1 MAGEIAGGLSWLD
14 TVQYRKGNHVDVG
27 APTVDADARP
37 RVTAEPP
44 YRVVLH
50 NDDINS
56 FEYVI
61 EVLARV
67 LACTKMRAF
76 GLTLR
81 AHLFGRSTVWTGSR
95 EQATAKAD
103 AIVSS
108 GPDPKR
114 VANGARPL
122 RVTVEP
128 AE

>member
-1 MAGEIAGGLSWLD
+1 MAGAIAGGLSWLD
-14 TVQYRKGNHVDVG
+14 TIQHRRGNPVDAG

-44 YRVVLH
+44 YRVILH
-50 NDDINS
+50 NDDINR

-61 EVLARV
+61 DVLARV
-67 LACTKMRAF
+67 LACSKMRAF

-81 AHLFGRSTVWTGSR
+81 AHLFGRSTVWTGAR
-95 EQATAKAD
+95 EEATAKAG

-108 GPDPKR
+108 GPDPQR
-114 VANGARPL
+114 VGARPL

>member
-1 MAGEIAGGLSWLD
+1 MAGAIAGGLLWPD
-14 TVQYRKGNHVDVG
+14 TLYYRRAHPVDAG
-27 APTVDADARP
+27 APTVDADARS

-81 AHLFGRSTVWTGSR
+81 AHLFGRSTVWTGAKD
-95 EQATAKAD
+95 EATAKAG

-108 GPDPKR
+108 GPDPR
-114 VANGARPL
+114 RIANGARPL

>member
-14 TVQYRKGNHVDVG
+14 TLQYRRGKDVDVG
-27 APTVDADARP
+27 APTVDADARA

-50 NDDINS
+50 NDDVNS

-61 EVLARV
+61 EVLSRV
-67 LACTKMRAF
+67 LACSKMRAF

-81 AHLFGRSTVWTGSR
+81 AHLFGRSTIWTGSK
-95 EQATAKAD
+95 EEATAKAV

-108 GPDPKR
+108 GPDPRR